1 MGSAA
6 TGEPEREH
14 PGLQG
19 NALSH
24 GLALPSRSLVGQ
36 DKRPQSRVPEGFAGT
51 LATLQT
57 ATLGSPCP
65 AGRHTADRQSGEP
78 RATLSSW
85 GRLNLTLPLGLG
97 VGP

>member
-1 MGSAA
+1 MGPAA

-36 DKRPQSRVPEGFAGT
+36 DKWPQSPEF
-51 LATLQT
+51 
-57 ATLGSPCP
+57 
-65 AGRHTADRQSGEP
+65 P
-78 RATLSSW
+78 RALLEPWLHS
-85 GRLNLTLPLGLG
+85 RLPPSALRVLPADTQPTVSPESHGQH
-97 VGP
+97 